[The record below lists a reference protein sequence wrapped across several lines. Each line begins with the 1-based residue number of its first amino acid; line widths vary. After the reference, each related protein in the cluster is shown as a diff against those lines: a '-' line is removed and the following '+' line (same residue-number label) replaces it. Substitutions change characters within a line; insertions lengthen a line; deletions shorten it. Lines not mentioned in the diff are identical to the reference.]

1 MFKLTF
7 HNIVDATLLP
17 PLITSPNLSGGKQKS
32 LYRRIVVVVI
42 TTFCTSMQSMPI
54 TTNVVS
60 SNPVQAMCT
69 PYSIMCD
76 KVCQRFTAGRWFSP
90 CTAVSATNKTDCH
103 DIAEILLKV
112 ALNTPFLP
120 RFSILFNYFIE
131 YLMLGYKQLNINQ
144 ISHEIYTSI
153 KKQLTCSHLTSFQ
166 PCQDQV
172 SLFISFDYNERI
184 CIINETQY
192 V

>member
-1 MFKLTF
+1 M
-7 HNIVDATLLP
+7 
-17 PLITSPNLSGGKQKS
+17 
-32 LYRRIVVVVI
+32 VVIFI

-76 KVCQRFTAGRWFSP
+76 KVCQRLTAGRWFSP
-90 CTAVSATNKTDCH
+90 CTPVSATNKTDCH

-112 ALNTPFLP
+112 ALNTPFLVALSTPFLP
-120 RFSILFNYFIE
+120 RFSILFNFCSSGIFIE

-153 KKQLTCSHLTSFQ
+153 KKQLTLSHVASFQ
-166 PCQDQV
+166 PCQDQ
-172 SLFISFDYNERI
+172 IRM
-184 CIINETQY
+184 
-192 V
+192 

>member
-1 MFKLTF
+1 M
-7 HNIVDATLLP
+7 
-17 PLITSPNLSGGKQKS
+17 
-32 LYRRIVVVVI
+32 VVIFI
-42 TTFCTSMQSMPI
+42 TTFCTSMQSMPN

-76 KVCQRFTAGRWFSP
+76 KVCQQLTAGRWFSP
-90 CTAVSATNKTDCH
+90 CTPVSATNKTDCH

-120 RFSILFNYFIE
+120 RFSILFNFCSSGIFIE

-144 ISHEIYTSI
+144 ISH
-153 KKQLTCSHLTSFQ
+153 
-166 PCQDQV
+166 
-172 SLFISFDYNERI
+172 
-184 CIINETQY
+184 
-192 V
+192 